1 MTRTVEYLLKCITD
15 HFCPRKCYHKEQTD
29 SKSFKIIKTSFYS
42 IISEWIDQNE
52 EHILFS
58 EKKLRKASLNRRY
71 FVTVQKRFLN
81 NRDLSWTRLLI
92 IFARY
97 VQVINQVNALGID
110 IQPYL
115 FEMFDILRTFNV
127 NIWIFSQPMRWHTFM
142 DYFLDN
148 NWRGDVFWSCLI
160 NI

>member
-15 HFCPRKCYHKEQTD
+15 HFCPRKCYHTEQTD

-71 FVTVQKRFLN
+71 FVTVQKRFIVH
-81 NRDLSWTRLLI
+81 RDLSWTRMLI

-97 VQVINQVNALGID
+97 VQVIKTVNALGID
-110 IQPYL
+110 IEPYL
-115 FEMFDILRTFNV
+115 FEMFDILRTCKV
-127 NIWIFSQPMRWHTFM
+127 NIWILSKPMRWHTIM
-142 DYFLDN
+142 DYFLDK
-148 NWRGDVFWSCLI
+148 NWCQEVF
-160 NI
+160 